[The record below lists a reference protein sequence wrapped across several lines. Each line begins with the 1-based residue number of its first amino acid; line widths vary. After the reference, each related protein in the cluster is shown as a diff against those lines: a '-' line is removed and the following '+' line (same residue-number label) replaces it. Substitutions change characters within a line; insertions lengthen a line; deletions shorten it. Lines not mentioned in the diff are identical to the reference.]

1 TTCWASAKQ
10 YRNRATDRLRS
21 LDSKLCAERKLELL
35 REPNYN

>member
-1 TTCWASAKQ
+1 
-10 YRNRATDRLRS
+10 LRS